1 MMSKYTRT
9 IMQTIDGEDRGCTLE
24 VDVYDVLRA
33 FAVTDP
39 AIQHAVKKLL
49 CSGNRG
55 QKDRRQD
62 LEEAVQ
68 SIERAIDVLRADKVF
83 GEVLAVKCESPPDS
97 PQSIDCPF
105 TAGDMIAPKV
115 NPGDLWYI
123 CAVMADSMLLQKPA
137 QNEDF
142 TVPARYY
149 DRWQLC
155 IEAEKQP
162 AECPF
167 AVGDVIRSTTFTEG
181 LCWRVTEILSDKVVG
196 ISDDHHQVEAWVL
209 QRDWP
214 AYAIVKHAAIDKP
227 DATC

>member
-9 IMQTIDGEDRGCTLE
+9 ITQTIDGETRGCS
-24 VDVYDVLRA
+24 VDIDVYDVLTA
-33 FAVTDP
+33 FEVTSP
-39 AIQHAVKKLL
+39 ALQHAIKKLL
-49 CSGNRG
+49 CPGIRG
-55 QKDRRQD
+55 HKDAIRD
-62 LEEAVQ
+62 LLEAIR
-68 SIERAIDVLRADKVF
+68 SIERKIDAITAETMQPEEIAVESESAD
-83 GEVLAVKCESPPDS
+83 DH
-97 PQSIDCPF
+97 PQVSDCPF
-105 TAGDMIAPKV
+105 TAGDMICPKL
-115 NPGDLWYI
+115 NPSDHWYI

-209 QRDWP
+209 QKDWP